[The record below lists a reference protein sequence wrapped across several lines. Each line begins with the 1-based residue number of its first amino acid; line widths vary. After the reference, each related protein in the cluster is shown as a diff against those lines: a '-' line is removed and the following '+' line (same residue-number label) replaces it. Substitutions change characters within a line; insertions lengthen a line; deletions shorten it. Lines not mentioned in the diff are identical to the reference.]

1 MGVYEQFRV
10 LQEISLEFAE
20 KDITSWA
27 WLGLFKQDLG
37 HWAPNVI
44 TRHRAGAK
52 GALQR
57 AHVSSL
63 GSALV
68 LDLNDFN
75 DLNCFWFVFRF
86 SLTQMILDYESQA
99 SSTITWLIWMI
110 ISNAYCWNM
119 PVCSN
124 ITDHA
129 TQMPLLTRILN
140 EIMFVLA
147 CCVFC
152 QYSSYLQWACF
163 SNILLFAWCYPT
175 DFNHLFIYTIL
186 QPTPYLLHNQ
196 LFLS

>member
-1 MGVYEQFRV
+1 MGVYEQFCV

-20 KDITSWA
+20 KDITSRA

-86 SLTQMILDYESQA
+86 SSTQMILDYESH
-99 SSTITWLIWMI
+99 MV
-110 ISNAYCWNM
+110 NM
-119 PVCSN
+119 NDYFKCLLLE
-124 ITDHA
+124 HA
-129 TQMPLLTRILN
+129 N
-140 EIMFVLA
+140 
-147 CCVFC
+147 VFK
-152 QYSSYLQWACF
+152 
-163 SNILLFAWCYPT
+163 
-175 DFNHLFIYTIL
+175 H
-186 QPTPYLLHNQ
+186 H
-196 LFLS
+196 